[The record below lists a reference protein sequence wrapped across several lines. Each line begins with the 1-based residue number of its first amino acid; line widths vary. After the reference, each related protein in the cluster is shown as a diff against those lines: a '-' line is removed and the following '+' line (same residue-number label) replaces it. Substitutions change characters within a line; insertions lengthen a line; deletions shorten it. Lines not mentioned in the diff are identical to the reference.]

1 MTDFDTKVRL
11 YALADPRLFDAHA
24 ATISRLVLQTLKVQ
38 PSPQRRVYV
47 SPTSGWF
54 DYTAFD
60 ELWERQAPPALPR
73 APDAMKAAEEALTNL
88 EKACS
93 GANTAWPPSLRGL
106 ALLPPVRLLR
116 RMGLHAVPRPDG
128 SAWDHWT
135 YRAQPRLELD
145 GGSKT
150 RADVFGTQVEVH
162 IGHMGQVI
170 GVRARWSPLSGE
182 QRFTDLSP
190 LRALSGTGGPDAG
203 SGDAAASAPEIRYCL
218 DGDGIP
224 QYYLAPYYFVSN
236 DDDLD
241 VVSASSYSLT
251 VGVDLTRQDRSG
263 MTLTALARGGS
274 GNYAYNWGIYMMAD
288 VEQGIRTI
296 GPGSTLIIKNAD
308 ARATASAIKVPH
320 GAYVVLLN
328 VKDRVTG
335 AFKHHQQQVYPWPF
349 TDDDVEHAAPEVA

>member
-1 MTDFDTKVRL
+1 MTDFDSKVRL
-11 YALADPRLFDAHA
+11 YALASPRLFDAQA
-24 ATISRLVLQTLKVQ
+24 ATISRLVLQTLKVR
-38 PSPQRRVYV
+38 PSPRRRVYV

-60 ELWERQAPPALPR
+60 ELWDRQAPPALPR

-93 GANTAWPPSLRGL
+93 DANKAWPPSLRGL
-106 ALLPPVRLLR
+106 ALLPPVALLR
-116 RMGLHAVPRPDG
+116 RIGLHAVPRPDG

-135 YRAQPRLELD
+135 YRAQPRLALD

-150 RADVFGTQVEVH
+150 RASVFGTQVEVH

-182 QRFTDLSP
+182 QQFADLSP
-190 LRALSGTGGPDAG
+190 LDGDAG
-203 SGDAAASAPEIRYCL
+203 QGAPEIRYCL

-236 DDDLD
+236 GDDLD
-241 VVSASSYSLT
+241 VVSASPYSLT
-251 VGVDLTRQDRSG
+251 VGVDLTRQDKSG

-274 GNYAYNWGIYMMAD
+274 GRYAYNWGMYTMAG

-296 GPGSTLIIKNAD
+296 GPGTTLTISNAD
-308 ARATASAIKVPH
+308 GRVTASEVTVPY
-320 GAYVVLLN
+320 GAYVVALN
-328 VKDRVTG
+328 VKDLATG

-349 TDDDVEHAAPEVA
+349 TGDDVEHVAPEVA